1 MMDFTEQT
9 YALNKVE
16 ANIKELSAL
25 AYCNLKAILQHS
37 VNIASLFSGMMPY
50 LRTIQGNSSLQLE
63 LFI

>member
-25 AYCNLKAILQHS
+25 AYFNLKAILQHS
-37 VNIASLFSGMMPY
+37 VNIASLCSGIMPY
-50 LRTIQGNSSLQLE
+50 LQAIKRD
-63 LFI
+63 

>member
-25 AYCNLKAILQHS
+25 AYCNLKAILQYS
-37 VNIASLFSGMMPY
+37 VNIASLCSGMMPY
-50 LRTIQGNSSLQLE
+50 LQAIKRD
-63 LFI
+63 